1 MATVD
6 YTAMP
11 TDVIAT
17 SPIKSHDP
25 PHHGP
30 RMHRIRTVRLQ
41 QGASLRSVARN
52 SGVDVRQLRL
62 QEQES
67 TDIRLSDLHKWQQ
80 ALDVPLAELL
90 VEPDSTP
97 VAARDG
103 PGAHGASD
111 EDRHGHP
118 GTVGIV
124 GIRRM
129 AQMLCEQLT
138 EIMPELDGVGPW
150 HDYGQRRS
158 LDEWGRICERTDLG
172 RPVPP
177 CGLGLSGI
185 GILPVSPSRQA
196 EAYPTPDGWLPTVVQ
211 PSSTA

>member
-11 TDVIAT
+11 TDVINT
-17 SPIKSHDP
+17 SPIGRHTP
-25 PHHGP
+25 PEHGP

-52 SGVDVRQLRL
+52 SGADVRQLRL

-67 TDIRLSDLHKWQQ
+67 TDVRLSDLHRWQK

-90 VEPDSTP
+90 VEPEGALSQP
-97 VAARDG
+97 VMERARMVRLMKT
-103 PGAHGASD
+103 AVAIRERS
-111 EDRHGHP
+111 ES
-118 GTVGIV
+118 V

-129 AQMLCEQLT
+129 AQMMCEQLA
-138 EIMPELDGVGPW
+138 EIMPELTDVSPW

-158 LDEWGRICERTDLG
+158 MDELGRIVDRTISDDLFH
-172 RPVPP
+172 
-177 CGLGLSGI
+177 
-185 GILPVSPSRQA
+185 Q
-196 EAYPTPDGWLPTVVQ
+196 
-211 PSSTA
+211 SSFD

>member
-6 YTAMP
+6 FTAMP
-11 TDVIAT
+11 TDVIPA
-17 SPIKSHDP
+17 SPVKSP
-25 PHHGP
+25 AAPSHGP

-52 SGVDVRQLRL
+52 SGVDIRQLRV
-62 QEQES
+62 QEHES
-67 TDIRLSDLHKWQQ
+67 TDMRLSDLHKWQQ

-90 VEPDSTP
+90 EDPGSTLSQPVLDRARLVRLMKTATAIRERCDS
-97 VAARDG
+97 
-103 PGAHGASD
+103 
-111 EDRHGHP
+111 
-118 GTVGIV
+118 I

-158 LDEWGRICERTDLG
+158 LDECGRIMERTISDDLFHH
-172 RPVPP
+172 PA
-177 CGLGLSGI
+177 S
-185 GILPVSPSRQA
+185 
-196 EAYPTPDGWLPTVVQ
+196 E
-211 PSSTA
+211 

>member
-17 SPIKSHDP
+17 SPIKSP
-25 PHHGP
+25 TPSQHGP
-30 RMHRIRTVRLQ
+30 RLHRIRTVRLQ

-52 SGVDVRQLRL
+52 SGMDIRQLRL

-67 TDIRLSDLHKWQQ
+67 TDVRLSDLRKWQK

-90 VEPDSTP
+90 VEPDSTLSRP
-97 VAARDG
+97 VMDRARMVRLMKT
-103 PGAHGASD
+103 ATAIRERS
-111 EDRHGHP
+111 ES
-118 GTVGIV
+118 V

-158 LDEWGRICERTDLG
+158 LDECPRIMERT
-172 RPVPP
+172 
-177 CGLGLSGI
+177 
-185 GILPVSPSRQA
+185 VSDDVFRHA
-196 EAYPTPDGWLPTVVQ
+196 AAD
-211 PSSTA
+211 